1 MASQKNVFI
10 LLGNGFS
17 IDMMKTIG
25 KSDEINLNN
34 PGLAALFITDIIKNG
49 TYVIYSTNAKETLD
63 LAFSCNVEECHFFPN
78 ILSRKLQILP
88 SILEAME

>member
-25 KSDEINLNN
+25 KSDVINLNN
-34 PGLAALFITDIIKNG
+34 LLGCPVLC
-49 TYVIYSTNAKETLD
+49 S
-63 LAFSCNVEECHFFPN
+63 N
-78 ILSRKLQILP
+78 INSLV
-88 SILEAME
+88 